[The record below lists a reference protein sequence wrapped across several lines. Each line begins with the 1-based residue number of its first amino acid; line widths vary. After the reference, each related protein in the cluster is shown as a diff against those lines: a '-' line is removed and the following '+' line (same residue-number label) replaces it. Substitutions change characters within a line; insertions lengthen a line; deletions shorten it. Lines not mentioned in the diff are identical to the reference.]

1 MPVLALEHVTK
12 SFGGVRALRDAT
24 FTVAEG
30 EMLAVLGPSGSGK
43 TTLLRAIAGLERID
57 RGRITIGER
66 DVTTAEAQHRDIALV
81 FQDFALFPHLSVRAN
96 IAFGAGR
103 GAAGRVAEIAR
114 RFRIDALL
122 DRAPATLSG
131 GEKQRVAVARAVAAR
146 PAALLFDEPF
156 ASLDA
161 PLRSALRAELADLR
175 DAAPLPSIFVTHDQQ
190 EALALGDRV
199 AVMDG
204 GEIVALDTPR
214 VLLAAPPNPFVASF
228 LGSPPANVFA
238 GRLIGGRFVAD
249 ADAAI
254 TTSSESLAPDV
265 RTIAVRPERVR
276 VAAAGTLRG
285 RVRLIETFGE
295 RRYATIAT
303 ERTTIVAVAQDT
315 LATGDSVAL
324 DVDYTGM
331 WTYDANGRRG

>member
-1 MPVLALEHVTK
+1 MARLALERVTK
-12 SFGGVRALRDAT
+12 SFGGVHALCDAT
-24 FTVAEG
+24 FTVADG

-43 TTLLRAIAGLERID
+43 TTLLRTIAGLERVD

-66 DVTTAEAQHRDIALV
+66 DVTAAEPQHRNIALV

-96 IAFGAGR
+96 IACGAGR
-103 GAAGRVAEIAR
+103 ARLSQVTEIAR
-114 RFRIDALL
+114 RFRVDGLL
-122 DRAPATLSG
+122 ERAPATLSG
-131 GEKQRVAVARAVAAR
+131 GEKQRVAVARAVAAQ

-204 GEIVALDTPR
+204 GQIVALDTPR
-214 VLLAAPPNPFVASF
+214 ALLAAPPNPFVASF

-238 GRLIGGRFVAD
+238 GRVADGRFVAD
-249 ADAAI
+249 AEPGIAI
-254 TTSSESLAPDV
+254 SSGTLAPNV

-276 VAAAGTLRG
+276 VEPGGTLHG
-285 RVRLIETFGE
+285 RVRLVETFGA

-303 ERTTIVAVAQDT
+303 QRTTIVA
-315 LATGDSVAL
+315 LADDALITGDLVAL
-324 DVDYTGM
+324 NIDYTGM
-331 WTYDANGRRG
+331 WTYDTNGRRG